1 MENPLVSVII
11 PVYNMEAFLA
21 EAIDSVLAST
31 YPNFEIIVV
40 DDGST
45 DQSPVIA
52 QHYSERD
59 TRIRFYR
66 QSNRG
71 VAAARNLALQEARG
85 EF

>member
-45 DQSPVIA
+45 S
-52 QHYSERD
+52 
-59 TRIRFYR
+59 R
-66 QSNRG
+66 Q
-71 VAAARNLALQEARG
+71 
-85 EF
+85 